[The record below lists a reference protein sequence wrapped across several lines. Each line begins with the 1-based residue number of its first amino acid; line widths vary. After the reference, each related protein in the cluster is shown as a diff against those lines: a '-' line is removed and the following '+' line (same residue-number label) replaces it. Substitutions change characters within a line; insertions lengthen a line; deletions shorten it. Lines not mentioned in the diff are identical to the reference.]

1 MHSCTLLVLHSIQA
15 GQLCMWVPRSWAS
28 STLSSRNA
36 VPSVHTAIFA
46 LFSGQ
51 GSPVGGN
58 CSVVLVLHSLSSGAA
73 CVQSSGCLKQH
84 PAVLTESVSG
94 WRGSL
99 YAFYST
105 LLFLLSLVP
114 GGVGWGHA
122 TVLCRWAR
130 EPGWNFYL
138 LFTCMNN
145 INNGTHWFLRLWVL
159 PSALQELSWF
169 PNIMQ
174 SLLLVVRLFNWLTV
188 VSQEELL

>member
-1 MHSCTLLVLHSIQA
+1 MPPSIPGSLLCLPCCFNCLLSERDLGSAALPSCISVLSYIYASSDRGNLACMHSCTLLVLHSIQA

-28 STLSSRNA
+28 STLSSRSA

-122 TVLCRWAR
+122 TVLCR
-130 EPGWNFYL
+130 
-138 LFTCMNN
+138 
-145 INNGTHWFLRLWVL
+145 
-159 PSALQELSWF
+159 
-169 PNIMQ
+169 
-174 SLLLVVRLFNWLTV
+174 
-188 VSQEELL
+188 